1 MSAGAATGLAGRT
14 ALVTGG
20 GTGIG
25 AAVARELAARGARV
39 VLVGRSPERLET
51 VATSVRE
58 SGGEALALP
67 GDVRELAL
75 LDALDAVCERVDVL
89 VGNAAVFAPYAP
101 LEDVALADITD
112 VLEVDLAA
120 ALRLARHV
128 LGGMKAR
135 GWGRIVHVGS
145 VAGSLGA
152 ANQVAY
158 STAKAGLEGL
168 TRAVAVE
175 AARFGVTCNLVEP
188 GLVGTERALANISAA
203 TRADLT
209 RATPAARPGTP
220 QEIAHAVAFLASD
233 AAAAITGATL
243 PLDGGIGLR

>member
-1 MSAGAATGLAGRT
+1 MSGLGPGLGGRT

-25 AAVARELAARGARV
+25 AAVARELSARGARV
-39 VLVGRSPERLET
+39 VLVGRHAERLEA
-51 VATSVRE
+51 VAASLRE
-58 SGGEALALP
+58 AGGDARALP
-67 GDVRELAL
+67 GDVRDAAL
-75 LDALDAVCERVDVL
+75 LAAVDDACERVDVL
-89 VGNAAVFAPYAP
+89 VCNAAVFATYGP
-101 LEDVALADITD
+101 LEDVAADEIAD

-120 ALRLARHV
+120 AVRLTRHV

-135 GWGRIVHVGS
+135 GWGRIVSLGS

-158 STAKAGLEGL
+158 STAKAGLEGM

-188 GLVGTERALANISAA
+188 ALVDTDRAVAKISDEI
-203 TRADLT
+203 RASLT
-209 RATPAARPGTP
+209 RATPAGRAGTP
-220 QEIAHAVAFLASD
+220 EEVAHAVAFLASD
-233 AAAAITGATL
+233 GAAAITGATL